1 MSLYL
6 KTRLSR
12 VLTTSSS
19 TNPPPAHPGAAPSP
33 RTGALPPPSGT
44 ADLESPTHHLLTT
57 GTGPFAPFQQA
68 PHNIL
73 NPPSPRHQ
81 AQAAFPLGREMPD
94 HRDNIHIKEE
104 QDAVRRDQQRE
115 RQHMEQLPPHQAQ
128 RGPIHLHQPVAVPP
142 NAVHGP
148 NGLLA
153 NAAGGHGQ
161 VPNAV
166 FSGGPVQSAT
176 PAQAMQAMLVPMQ
189 SGSAQPAN
197 VGQGQ
202 QPILNDALSYLDQ
215 VKVQFV
221 DHPDVYNRFLDIMK
235 DFKSGAYVSAST
247 SDSSEVLTGYSIDTP
262 GVIERVSTLFAGNPE
277 LIQGFNTF
285 LPPGYRIECGTGD
298 DPNAIRVTTPM
309 GTTVQAMPA
318 PRPIS
323 PRAAAPTQDGNNQE
337 GPLFAAVNRQANGNW
352 TPQAAAHS
360 HIVHSPSGRPVG
372 TAPFTS
378 QMGPQQAAAIAEAQ
392 AREQQALSLQQEQRV
407 SQLQN
412 AVSAAAGD
420 NLARAGM
427 MSPNGGAAALA
438 QGEMVIGPD
447 GQPLGHEKVRP
458 QVEFNHAISYVNKI
472 KNRFQQQPD
481 IYKQFLEIL
490 QTYQRESKPIQ
501 DVYAQVTRLFN
512 SAPDLLEDFKQFL
525 PESAAHAKAA
535 AAARAQQQEES
546 VMLSNVRGDPFYQA
560 PQPHQTPRAEH
571 RLPPVGNFA
580 PTPTVNKDNKR
591 KRGDR
596 QGTVTNAGPETNGLA
611 KAPAYGQMTNVNK
624 RAKQAHAGRQA
635 MPSDIPPTSPT
646 LVPALPEPLPPTQ
659 STLATADEMSFFD
672 RAKKAIGNKAAMNEF
687 LKLCNLFSQDLI
699 DKVTLVH
706 KARGFI
712 GSNPDL
718 FQWFQMW
725 VGYNNDDITIEN
737 KPRAPQSRI
746 SLSNCR
752 GLGPSYRL
760 LPKRERLKPCRGR
773 DELCNEVLNDDWAS
787 HPTWASEDSGFIAH
801 RKNVH
806 EEGLHKIEEERHDYD
821 FNIEACSRT
830 IQLLEPIAQQ
840 ILRMNNREKE
850 ALEIP
855 PGLGG
860 QSETIH
866 KRIIMKLYGR
876 EKGHMVVQSLH
887 AQPYKV
893 IPVLL
898 NRLKQKL
905 EEWKQAQREWEKV
918 WRDQTQKMFW
928 KSLDHQAVN
937 AKQADKRQF
946 QTKTLLGEVHTRYEE
961 TKRQRLAGQNPRN
974 QPQMTFKFEDT
985 SVIIDTSH
993 LVLLYAEQMHS
1004 TEFPRLTSFI
1014 REFIPLFFGL
1024 DFEWFGNQIRAKFG
1038 DTPHMDVGEDAIS
1051 AFDDPINAK
1060 PRKPTT
1066 KKGDLLR
1073 GVLER
1078 GRKNRKDDGSNT
1090 PLSRASTPDNAS
1102 NVDEE
1107 MSDSVNVVDD
1117 LKSDIAL
1124 DTWASHPLA
1133 GNVHKDKE
1141 LYLNQ
1146 PYSRTKFMLYGN
1158 ATIYCFIR
1166 VFIFLYERLNNI
1178 KQAEADAHTTVDRAM
1193 APKPATEL
1201 GIIDKLPTDFFTDVS
1216 ESSNFYRQILGMFED
1231 LIKGDM
1237 DMAHIE
1243 ETLRRYYLQ
1252 CGWQLYSFDK
1262 LLGALVR
1269 FAIGMLGSES
1279 GKDKSWDILQLF
1291 RKDRAKDETSFQDE
1305 MNYRKQTEKYTK
1317 DLDIYGISFVRDV
1330 PNLVYEHLLTDVQ
1343 DQATSE
1349 VQIRLYKKDDPT
1361 FDTTSMLQEDLWRV
1375 YVTNLLKLAPTPD
1388 VPATRR
1394 RPVMHRNLRQLNVD
1408 PSTINSEER
1417 SDEYRRL
1424 CDSAISSEGLEFR
1437 VAVEFYRMYF
1447 VKSTEEYAYQ
1457 PAAIRSGGKEGVE
1470 EADSTARYRSDRSQ
1484 DTFVINNAA
1493 MKGLSKEDVEG
1504 KNSGFG
1510 ALVREGGV
1518 TVSSGSADEDEEM
1531 DD

>member
-1 MSLYL
+1 MAEH
-6 KTRLSR
+6 T
-12 VLTTSSS
+12 LTT
-19 TNPPPAHPGAAPSP
+19 
-33 RTGALPPPSGT
+33 
-44 ADLESPTHHLLTT
+44 E
-57 GTGPFAPFQQA
+57 TGPFAPFQQV
-68 PHNIL
+68 PHNL
-73 NPPSPRHQ
+73 MNPSSPRHQ
-81 AQAAFPLGREMPD
+81 AQAAFPLGRDMSD
-94 HRDNIHIKEE
+94 HRENIHIKEE

-115 RQHMEQLPPHQAQ
+115 RQHIDQLPPHQAQ
-128 RGPIHLHQPVAVPP
+128 GGPIHLHQPVAVAPRT
-142 NAVHGP
+142 VHGP

-153 NAAGGHGQ
+153 NTPGGHAQ
-161 VPNAV
+161 MPNAV
-166 FSGGPVQSAT
+166 FSGGPVQPAT
-176 PAQAMQAMLVPMQ
+176 QSQAMLVPMQ
-189 SGSAQPAN
+189 PGSAQPAN

-202 QPILNDALSYLDQ
+202 QPILNVGSHVFASAMHTADRPQDALSYLDQ

-235 DFKSGAYVSAST
+235 DFKSGA
-247 SDSSEVLTGYSIDTP
+247 IDTP

-323 PRAAAPTQDGNNQE
+323 PRTAAPPQDGSNQE
-337 GPLFAAVNRQANGNW
+337 GPLFAAVNRQTNGNW
-352 TPQAAAHS
+352 TSQAPGHA

-392 AREQQALSLQQEQRV
+392 AREQQQALSLQQEQRV

-427 MSPNGGAAALA
+427 MSPTGGAAALA

-472 KNRFQQQPD
+472 KVCAARLFISDVMLTSDQNRFQQQPD

-611 KAPAYGQMTNVNK
+611 KAPAYGQMTSVNK
-624 RAKQAHAGRQA
+624 RAKQTHTTRQA

-659 STLATADEMSFFD
+659 SSLATADEMSFFD

-699 DKVTLVH
+699 DRTTLVH

-725 VGYNNDDITIEN
+725 VGYANDDILIEN
-737 KPRAPQSRI
+737 KPRAPSCRI

-801 RKNVH
+801 RKNIH

-840 ILRMNNREKE
+840 ILRMNPREKE

-946 QTKTLLGEVHTRYEE
+946 QTKILLGEVQTRYEE
-961 TKRQRLAGQNPRN
+961 QKRQRLAGQNPHN

-985 SVIIDTSH
+985 SVIIDASH

-1004 TEFPRLTSFI
+1004 TEYPRLTSFI

-1024 DFEWFGNQIRAKFG
+1024 DYEWFGNQIRAKFG
-1038 DTPHMDVGEDAIS
+1038 DTPHMEVGEDSIS

-1078 GRKNRKDDGSNT
+1078 GRKTRKDDGSNT

-1107 MSDSVNVVDD
+1107 MSDTANVVDD

-1146 PYSRTKFMLYGN
+1146 MYSRSKYNLYGN

-1166 VFIFLYERLNNI
+1166 VFVFLYERLNNI
-1178 KQAEADAHTTVDRAM
+1178 KQAEADAHTTVNRAM

-1201 GIIDKLPTDFFTDVS
+1201 GIIDKLPTDFFTEVS
-1216 ESSNFYRQILGMFED
+1216 DTSNFYRQILGMFED

-1269 FAIGMLGSES
+1269 FAIAMLGSES
-1279 GKDKSWDILQLF
+1279 TKDKSWDILQLF
-1291 RKDRAKDETSFQDE
+1291 RRDRAKDETSFQDE

-1317 DLDIYGISFVRDV
+1317 DMDIYGIAYVRNTPRRV
-1330 PNLVYEHLLTDVQ
+1330 SKQRLTDMQ

-1361 FDTTSMLQEDLWRV
+1361 LDTTSMLQEDLWRV

-1388 VPATRR
+1388 VSATKR

-1417 SDEYRRL
+1417 SDDYRRL
-1424 CDSAISSEGLEFR
+1424 VDSAVSSEGLEFR
-1437 VAVEFYRMYF
+1437 VAVELYRMYF
-1447 VKSTEEYAYQ
+1447 IKNTEEYAYQ
-1457 PAAIRSGGKEGVE
+1457 PASVRSGGKEGVE
-1470 EADSTARYRSDRSQ
+1470 EADFTARYRSDHSQ
-1484 DTFVINNAA
+1484 DTAINHAA
-1493 MKGLSKEDVEG
+1493 MRGLSKEDVEG
-1504 KNSGFG
+1504 KTSGFHT
-1510 ALVREGGV
+1510 LVTEGGV

-1531 DD
+1531 ED